1 MPGLWAAAQDT
12 SGVMSSELP
21 VTLDVNGEPVRRWIP
36 ASTTLLGFLRDELRL
51 TGTKHGCDV
60 GDCGACTVLVDG
72 APVLSCL
79 TLAATCEGA
88 QVRTIEG
95 VPASEPVVT
104 AFDRN
109 VAAQC
114 GYCTPGIVLN
124 LVALAEARP
133 DAGEAE
139 VRRALGSNLCRC
151 TGYTKIVQAAAEALA
166 ERRGAGAPAFG
177 GGVAEGGG
185 PPSAPKLTG
194 SNEPHEPSP

>member
-1 MPGLWAAAQDT
+1 
-12 SGVMSSELP
+12 MSVELP

-36 ASTTLLGFLRDELRL
+36 ASMTLLGFLRDELRL

-60 GDCGACTVLVDG
+60 GDCGACTVLLDG

-79 TLAATCEGA
+79 TLAATCEGVR
-88 QVRTIEG
+88 VRTIEG
-95 VPASEPVVT
+95 VPANEPVVT

-124 LVALAEARP
+124 LVALAESHR
-133 DAGEAE
+133 DVGEAE

-151 TGYTKIVQAAAEALA
+151 TGYTKILQAAREALA
-166 ERRGAGAPAFG
+166 ERRG
-177 GGVAEGGG
+177 
-185 PPSAPKLTG
+185 
-194 SNEPHEPSP
+194 EPSP